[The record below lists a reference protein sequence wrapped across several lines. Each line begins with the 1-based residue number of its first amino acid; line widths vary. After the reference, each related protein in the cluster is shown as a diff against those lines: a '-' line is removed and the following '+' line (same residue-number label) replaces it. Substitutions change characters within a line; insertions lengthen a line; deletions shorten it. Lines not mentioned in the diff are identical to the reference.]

1 MPRAW
6 RVNDVSSQY
15 SIGETAVTRY
25 ADIPKPVRSGIVVVN
40 PDTGTPQRI
49 IVLQFNPDTLERSI
63 GPQSAGDSGDGGSGG
78 KGSGDRNEA
87 LRLKGPAEETWKFTA
102 EIDATDQLEIA
113 TPDGIHP
120 QLATLEMLV
129 QPTTAQLRAASRLAQ
144 NGTIEISP
152 IEMPLT
158 LFTWGS
164 KRVMPVRLTELSV
177 NESAFDVNLN
187 PIRASLSIGMKIL
200 TVSDLPAGHRGADL
214 YMAHLA
220 QKERL
225 AAAARS
231 GGLGELG
238 LGGILS
244 GRG

>member
-1 MPRAW
+1 MMSYR
-6 RVNDVSSQY
+6 N
-15 SIGETAVTRY
+15 
-25 ADIPKPVRSGIVVVN
+25 IPKPIRSGIVVVD
-40 PDTGTPQRI
+40 PGTGAPQRVV
-49 IVLQFNPDTLERSI
+49 VLQFNPDTLERSLA
-63 GPQSAGDSGDGGSGG
+63 PQSAGDNSDSGGGGSGG
-78 KGSGDRNEA
+78 GDRNEA
-87 LRLKGPAEETWKFTA
+87 LRLKGPAQETWKFTA
-102 EIDATDQLEIA
+102 EIDATDQFEVA
-113 TPDGIHP
+113 APDGIHP

-129 QPTTAQLRAASRLAQ
+129 QPTTEQLRAASRLSQ
-144 NGTIEISP
+144 KGTIEISP

-187 PIRASLSIGMKIL
+187 PIRASLGIGMKIL

-225 AAAARS
+225 AAAAR
-231 GGLGELG
+231 GAGLGALG
-238 LGGILS
+238 LSGTFS

>member
-1 MPRAW
+1 M
-6 RVNDVSSQY
+6 
-15 SIGETAVTRY
+15 TRY
-25 ADIPKPVRSGIVVVN
+25 ADIPKPIRSGIVVVN

-49 IVLQFNPDTLERSI
+49 IVLQFNPDTLERSVS
-63 GPQSAGDSGDGGSGG
+63 PQSAGDSGDSGSGG
-78 KGSGDRNEA
+78 TGSGDRNEA
-87 LRLKGPAEETWKFTA
+87 LRLKGPAQETWKFTA
-102 EIDATDQLEIA
+102 EIDATDQFEIA
-113 TPDGIHP
+113 APDGIHP

-129 QPTTAQLRAASRLAQ
+129 QPTTAQLRAAMKLSQKGA
-144 NGTIEISP
+144 IEISP

-225 AAAARS
+225 AAAAR
-231 GGLGELG
+231 GGSLGSLG
-238 LGGILS
+238 LGGGGGGAGGVFGTGAGTNIAF

>member
-1 MPRAW
+1 M
-6 RVNDVSSQY
+6 
-15 SIGETAVTRY
+15 TRY
-25 ADIPKPVRSGIVVVN
+25 ADIPKPIRSGIVVVN
-40 PDTGTPQRI
+40 PDTGTPQRV
-49 IVLQFNPDTLERSI
+49 IVLQFNPDTLERTVA
-63 GPQSAGDSGDGGSGG
+63 PQSAGDSGDGGSGG
-78 KGSGDRNEA
+78 TGSGDRNEA
-87 LRLKGPAEETWKFTA
+87 LRLKGPAQESWKFTA
-102 EIDATDQLEIA
+102 EIDATDQFEIA
-113 TPDGIHP
+113 APDGIHP
-120 QLATLEMLV
+120 QLATLEMLA
-129 QPTTAQLRAASRLAQ
+129 QPTTEQLRAASRLSQ
-144 NGTIEISP
+144 KGTIEISP

-187 PIRASLSIGMKIL
+187 PIRASLGIGMKIL

-225 AAAARS
+225 AAAAR
-231 GGLGELG
+231 GGSLGALG
-238 LGGILS
+238 LGGGALS

>member
-1 MPRAW
+1 M
-6 RVNDVSSQY
+6 
-15 SIGETAVTRY
+15 TRY
-25 ADIPKPVRSGIVVVN
+25 ADIPKPIRSGIVVVD
-40 PDTGTPQRI
+40 PDRGTPQRI
-49 IVLQFNPDTLERSI
+49 IVLQFNPDTLERSLS
-63 GPQSAGDSGDGGSGG
+63 PQSAGGSGDSGGGGSGT
-78 KGSGDRNEA
+78 GDRNEA
-87 LRLKGPAEETWKFTA
+87 LRLKGPAQETWKFTA
-102 EIDATDQLEIA
+102 EIDATDQLEVA
-113 TPDGIHP
+113 APDGIHP

-129 QPTTAQLRAASRLAQ
+129 QPTTQQIRDASRLSQ
-144 NGTIEISP
+144 KGTIEISP

-164 KRVMPVRLTELSV
+164 KRVMPVRLTELSI

-187 PIRASLSIGMKIL
+187 PIRASLGIGLKVL

-225 AAAARS
+225 AAAARRGS
-231 GGLGELG
+231 LGGLGLT
-238 LGGILS
+238 GGDIGGTATLS

>member
-1 MPRAW
+1 M
-6 RVNDVSSQY
+6 
-15 SIGETAVTRY
+15 TRY
-25 ADIPKPVRSGIVVVN
+25 ADIPKPIRSGIVVVN

-49 IVLQFNPDTLERSI
+49 IILQFNPDTLERSLA
-63 GPQSAGDSGDGGSGG
+63 PQTAGGQNAEGGGTGG
-78 KGSGDRNEA
+78 GDRNEA

-102 EIDATDQLEIA
+102 EIDATDQLEVA
-113 TPDGIHP
+113 APDGIHP
-120 QLATLEMLV
+120 QLAVLEMLV
-129 QPTTAQLRAASRLAQ
+129 QPTTAQLREAARQ
-144 NGTIEISP
+144 TQKGTIEITP

-164 KRVMPVRLTELSV
+164 KRVMPVRLTELSI

-187 PIRASLSIGMKIL
+187 PIRASLSIGLKVL
-200 TVSDLPAGHRGADL
+200 SVSDLPAGHRGADL

-225 AAAARS
+225 AAAAR
-231 GGLGELG
+231 GGSLGALG
-238 LGGILS
+238 LNGRDTMTL

>member
-1 MPRAW
+1 M
-6 RVNDVSSQY
+6 
-15 SIGETAVTRY
+15 TRY
-25 ADIPKPVRSGIVVVN
+25 ADIPKPIRSGIVVVN

-49 IVLQFNPDTLERSI
+49 IVLQFNPDTLERSVA
-63 GPQSAGDSGDGGSGG
+63 PQSAGDSGDGGGG
-78 KGSGDRNEA
+78 GAGNGDRNEA
-87 LRLKGPAEETWKFTA
+87 LRLKGPAQETWKFTA
-102 EIDATDQLEIA
+102 EIDATDQFEIA
-113 TPDGIHP
+113 APDGIHP

-129 QPTTAQLRAASRLAQ
+129 QPTTAQLRAASRLAEK
-144 NGTIEISP
+144 GTIEISP

-164 KRVMPVRLTELSV
+164 KRVMPVRLTELSI

-220 QKERL
+220 QKEQL
-225 AAAARS
+225 AAAAR
-231 GGLGELG
+231 GGSAGALG
-238 LGGILS
+238 LGGSGVLS